1 MLCAICT
8 GVAIGRDFTS
18 RLACAREQ
26 LHILMLAD
34 GSEVKPVQPG
44 TTDKS

>member
-1 MLCAICT
+1 M
-8 GVAIGRDFTS
+8 S

-34 GSEVKPVQPG
+34 GAEVKPVQPA
-44 TTDKS
+44 TMDQS